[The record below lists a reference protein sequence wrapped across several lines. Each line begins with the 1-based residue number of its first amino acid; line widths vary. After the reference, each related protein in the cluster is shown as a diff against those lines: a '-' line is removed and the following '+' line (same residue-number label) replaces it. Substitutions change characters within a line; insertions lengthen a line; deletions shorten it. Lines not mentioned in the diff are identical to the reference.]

1 MKFSTFLV
9 NDNWLWRI
17 SGGFWANQKGRNIL
31 NKRLVGAN
39 AAKVIFVY
47 WIPVIARS
55 THTWTWHVSP
65 PNIRS
70 LTAVIAKLLICF
82 FISAFSSLCMKDFH
96 RTALLESK
104 FHFEIKRLIFFNGR
118 LIRSNEFD
126 FWHTINQRQSLHMHV
141 CIYYKEHT
149 CNDKFLMCLV
159 LVSKKI
165 NKSKN
170 RETETHL

>member
-1 MKFSTFLV
+1 MSQSERKKYFEQEISWRQCRKGYFCLLNSRDRAVYSHV
-9 NDNWLWRI
+9 NVTC
-17 SGGFWANQKGRNIL
+17 F
-31 NKRLVGAN
+31 
-39 AAKVIFVY
+39 AAKHSKFDSRDSKVV
-47 WIPVIARS
+47 
-55 THTWTWHVSP
+55 
-65 PNIRS
+65 N
-70 LTAVIAKLLICF
+70 LF
-82 FISAFSSLCMKDFH
+82 FISAFHSLCMKDFH